1 MVFTIKILKGGDSRK
16 SSKQFYILKDDPE
29 EIQRDELFIQTKV
42 LPPPGSGTVEKDPQN
57 YEDILRRE
65 F

>member
-29 EIQRDELFIQTKV
+29 EIQKDEHFIQTKV
-42 LPPPGSGTVEKDPQN
+42 LPPPGSGTVEKDPQKK
-57 YEDILRRE
+57 DILRRE